1 MKTMQEIET
10 EIQKKYSTDE
20 YIKAMQEEITSPE
33 LAMLGEMRYHVWLRH
48 REAQLK
54 AIYIKRFQANDADA
68 VEMSWVVWS
77 RLQAFIAEYNKLVE
91 ETTQKE
97 LDTMLGNS

>member
-1 MKTMQEIET
+1 MKTISQIEA

-20 YIKAMQEEITSPE
+20 YIKAMQEEITSAD
-33 LAMLGEMRYHVWLRH
+33 LAMLGEMRYHVWMRN
-48 REAQLK
+48 REAPLK

-68 VEMSWVVWS
+68 LEMSWLTWS

-97 LDTMLGNS
+97 LASMLGNS